1 MSTQKAFELC
11 RRAIESMHGK
21 CGGASFAHIQCSVS
35 LWMAATILHL
45 LAERVRLDVASAN
58 EDGSNLSIIYVLSGE
73 FNAETLR

>member
-1 MSTQKAFELC
+1 
-11 RRAIESMHGK
+11 
-21 CGGASFAHIQCSVS
+21 
-35 LWMAATILHL
+35 MAATILHL